1 MEQKQ
6 KIKHVKARGKTK
18 SYLAEFTQISPL
30 TNAIFHVLLFAFAAA
45 CLIPVIL
52 VVSISFSD
60 EMTIELN
67 GYKLIPQVISLEAYR
82 WMFLKGAEIVRA
94 LFISVLVT
102 FSGTVLAVL
111 LTTSMGYVLSRYEY
125 RLHKLYSWIMFL
137 PMVFGGGMVASYF
150 INTQF
155 LHIGN
160 TLWVLFVPGAMG
172 TFNCIICRTFFRTN
186 VPDAIV
192 DSAKMDGASQFTI
205 FFRLIIPVS
214 LPLIATIGLFS
225 SFGLWND
232 WFTPFLYI
240 GRQDLFTL
248 QALLYKYLKDIE
260 KLKENLSVVG
270 VSALELARS
279 LPKEG
284 ARMAI
289 VVLVVLPIAC
299 VYPFFQRYFI
309 TGLTIG
315 AVKE

>member
-1 MEQKQ
+1 MERQ
-6 KIKHVKARGKTK
+6 KIRHVKAWGRNK
-18 SYLAEFTQISPL
+18 SYIAEFTQIRPL
-30 TNAIFHVLLFAFAAA
+30 TNVFFHFLLFIFAASCIIPVLLIISISVSDENFIQLHGYS
-45 CLIPVIL
+45 LIPKQVSLKAYTFIFMKGSEIL
-52 VVSISFSD
+52 
-60 EMTIELN
+60 N
-67 GYKLIPQVISLEAYR
+67 SL
-82 WMFLKGAEIVRA
+82 FN
-94 LFISVLVT
+94 SVLVT
-102 FSGTVLAVL
+102 AAGTALSIF
-111 LTTSMGYVLSRYEY
+111 LTTTMGYVLSRYEY
-125 RLHKLYSWIMFL
+125 RLHKFYSWLMFL

-155 LHIGN
+155 LHFHN
-160 TLWVLFVPGAMG
+160 TLWILFVPGAMG
-172 TFNCIICRTFFRTN
+172 TFNCIICRTFFRSN

-205 FFRLIIPVS
+205 FFRLIMPVS
-214 LPLIATIGLFS
+214 LPLIATIGLFA

-240 GRQDLFTL
+240 GRQDLYTL
-248 QALLYKYLKDIE
+248 QALLYKYLRDIQ
-260 KLKENLSVVG
+260 KLTENLSVSG
-270 VSALELARS
+270 VSALEMALK

-289 VVLVVLPIAC
+289 VVLVVVPITC